1 MLDLRAI
8 RNLLFSHSYPLWKYP
23 LIGDIL
29 AIIILTIIPMIQENK
44 VLLSKPEAI
53 K

>member
-8 RNLLFSHSYPLWKYP
+8 RILPLWKYP